1 MHCVL
6 VPRILHTIKYYCYNS
21 LYSCI
26 GNWKFAIMW
35 HIFLY
40 ANWTYH
46 YRATCRHAA
55 MSRHVSV
62 PVSPVSGFPT
72 VTATIS
78 CVYCKA
84 VLSFNGNCTFMIWLL
99 TFWSI
104 NLLIWL
110 HKLKTYISHTSVKSM
125 MPPGLPAVRYADHL
139 SQEHRILFEQVGSV
153 QSCKCAHYILH
164 YPSFLRMKW

>member
-26 GNWKFAIMW
+26 GNWKFAIIW
-35 HIFLY
+35 NIFLY

-84 VLSFNGNCTFMIWLL
+84 VLSFNGNCTFM
-99 TFWSI
+99 TADF
-104 NLLIWL
+104 LIHSSL
-110 HKLKTYISHTSVKSM
+110 FHLDHSSSRPVLVTSVKSM